1 MFLTNEMNQLTKAQI
16 TVSIL
21 ACFSLGWGLMQN
33 ALSTFQM
40 IEAIGFIALQLV
52 TIILLSVVILAI
64 LKWVNVFDLKT
75 NAILTLITVLT
86 IGLTLIV

>member
-1 MFLTNEMNQLTKAQI
+1 MNQLTKVQL

-21 ACFSLGWGLMQN
+21 ACFSLGWGLIQD
-33 ALSTFQM
+33 ALSTNTLL
-40 IEAIGFIALQLV
+40 EAIGFIILQLV
-52 TIILLSVVILAI
+52 TIVILSVVLLSI

-86 IGLTLIV
+86 LGLTLIV